1 MSLDSV
7 FLLSNRL
14 RGMVKIVWCLSES
27 SHFLSW
33 DSFHLSVLLKIT
45 VPFTFFLKNEV
56 LVWTL
61 MMCLTV
67 ALSESSI
74 HVWESLVLQV
84 KIISIWLLFVIWVPR
99 WVFSL
104 GKSGLDSWNS
114 KLSVVPLAQVRVT
127 ILLWLLHSFF
137 LLNFSQ
143 SLSDR
148 NTLGLS
154 KRGNIAFSFQID
166 FFVLSLLDLLDFFHI
181 NILVYRFFGELLGL
195 LIDFDLI
202 FLFLLLC

>member
-1 MSLDSV
+1 MRSIGLILLKVGVVMITKVPWVISDNVWKDFGVSLNSV

-27 SHFLSW
+27 SHFVSW

-45 VPFTFFLKNEV
+45 VPFTFFLTNEV

-67 ALSESSI
+67 TLCEGSI
-74 HVWESLVLQV
+74 HVWESLVLQI

-104 GKSGLDSWNS
+104 SKSSLNSWDS
-114 KLSVVPLAQVRVT
+114 KLSVVPLA
-127 ILLWLLHSFF
+127 
-137 LLNFSQ
+137 
-143 SLSDR
+143 
-148 NTLGLS
+148 
-154 KRGNIAFSFQID
+154 
-166 FFVLSLLDLLDFFHI
+166 
-181 NILVYRFFGELLGL
+181 
-195 LIDFDLI
+195 
-202 FLFLLLC
+202 